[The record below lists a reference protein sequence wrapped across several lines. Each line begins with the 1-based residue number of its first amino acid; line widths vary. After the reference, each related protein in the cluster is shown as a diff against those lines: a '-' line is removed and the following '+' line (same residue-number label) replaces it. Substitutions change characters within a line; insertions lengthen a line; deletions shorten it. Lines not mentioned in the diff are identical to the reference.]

1 MRFKTTE
8 IIVKRGRINR
18 RSWNAAIGAVQ
29 QNLSRFPARMPVSA
43 TGMLEKPTPSIFTVV
58 FYGLKFFAAKLRN
71 SA

>member
-1 MRFKTTE
+1 MECSDWSGTT
-8 IIVKRGRINR
+8 K
-18 RSWNAAIGAVQ
+18 SFAISGAD
-29 QNLSRFPARMPVSA
+29 AGEA